1 MFSPFLSY
9 ISMAV
14 TALHTEAR
22 ELHSTTHKGMVAC
35 IEAAMNRPCAQ
46 DVDLTAK
53 DGTKLHAWYLHP
65 MGWGKATRRQ
75 RPTILFF
82 QENAGNMTFRLPFL
96 KLLARY
102 LDCSIFAPRCA
113 LQACSFHHH
122 AIIIAKPLHNM
133 HTLEGRRCATHSGLQ
148 AEMPAFENP
157 SIAVLQKVSDFA
169 QLGDFAAAVPRGH
182 LHVQQ

>member
-1 MFSPFLSY
+1 MHK
-9 ISMAV
+9 I
-14 TALHTEAR
+14 TQI
-22 ELHSTTHKGMVAC
+22 TTL
-35 IEAAMNRPCAQ
+35 Q

-102 LDCSIFAPRCA
+102 LDCSIFAPRYAPRCGA
-113 LQACSFHHH
+113 SQHAAGQPLRRYHCRRQLCKGFQQLQVF
-122 AIIIAKPLHNM
+122 LF
-133 HTLEGRRCATHSGLQ
+133 EQGEGLQ
-148 AEMPAFENP
+148 GVRTSWHYPCPPSDAPA
-157 SIAVLQKVSDFA
+157 
-169 QLGDFAAAVPRGH
+169 H
-182 LHVQQ
+182 